1 MRKVVLAISM
11 FVLSFEV
18 SAQVKNGTPQPG
30 TLPSSPNSPNPTTV
44 GLNENVVP
52 VPPATY
58 LLIGLGVASV
68 STFIFRNTKNNK
80 EE

>member
-11 FVLSFEV
+11 FVLSFGV
-18 SAQVKNGTPQPG
+18 SAQVKNGTPQPK
-30 TLPSSPNSPNPTTV
+30 TAPSVQNNPPGSTV
-44 GLNENVVP
+44 GLNNNVVP
-52 VPPATY
+52 IPPATY
-58 LLIGLGVASV
+58 LLIGLGAASV

>member
-18 SAQVKNGTPQPG
+18 SAQVKNGTPQP
-30 TLPSSPNSPNPTTV
+30 PSSPSSPPPTTK
-44 GLNENVVP
+44 GLNNNVVP
-52 VPPATY
+52 IPPATY

>member
-18 SAQVKNGTPQPG
+18 SAQVKNGIPQP
-30 TLPSSPNSPNPTTV
+30 PSSPNSPDPTTV
-44 GLNENVVP
+44 GYNGNVVP
-52 VPPATY
+52 IPPATY

>member
-18 SAQVKNGTPQPG
+18 SAQVKNGTPQP
-30 TLPSSPNSPNPTTV
+30 PSSPSSPPPTTV
-44 GLNENVVP
+44 GYNGNVVP
-52 VPPATY
+52 IPPATY

>member
-18 SAQVKNGTPQPG
+18 SAQVKNGTPQP
-30 TLPSSPNSPNPTTV
+30 PSSPNSPDPTTV
-44 GLNENVVP
+44 GLNGNVVP
-52 VPPATY
+52 IPPATY